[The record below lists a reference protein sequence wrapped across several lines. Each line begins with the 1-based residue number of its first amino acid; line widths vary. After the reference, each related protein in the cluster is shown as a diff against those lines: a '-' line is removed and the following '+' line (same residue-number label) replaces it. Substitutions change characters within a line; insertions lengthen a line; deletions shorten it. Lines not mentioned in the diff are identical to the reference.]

1 MTSSSIT
8 PSSTKAQII
17 ESAEELISSLEN
29 RLGKEEKLSL
39 TRKEERNS
47 LIYLLVITSIISILF

>member
-1 MTSSSIT
+1 MTTSSIT
-8 PSSTKAQII
+8 ASSTKAQII

-29 RLGKEEKLSL
+29 RLSKEEKLNQS
-39 TRKEERNS
+39 RKEERNS

>member
-8 PSSTKAQII
+8 ASSTKAQII

-39 TRKEERNS
+39 SRKEERNS
-47 LIYLLVITSIISILF
+47 LIYLLLITSIISILF